1 MKIPLPYL
9 SYFHNALK
17 VKTVILK
24 LYDFAWIRFGYEWN
38 GFCDLAVVVAWQGAR
53 KEGRT
58 SPFFSGWK
66 TNTINSQF
74 TQTPFVSSS
83 RSSTSSLINQSLI
96 HIIHH

>member
-1 MKIPLPYL
+1 MILHGFVL
-9 SYFHNALK
+9 DMNG
-17 VKTVILK
+17 TVF
-24 LYDFAWIRFGYEWN
+24 DVMGWW
-38 GFCDLAVVVAWQGAR
+38 VVAWQGAR

-58 SPFFSGWK
+58 SVFFSGWK

-96 HIIHH
+96 HIIH